1 MRERSAT
8 NRWVADMLGLIIS
21 LASLALLALGFWIVM
36 FDSRPSAEQI
46 EILERRL
53 REVRHTEPDHPGV
66 VLQFRRRA

>member
-1 MRERSAT
+1 MI
-8 NRWVADMLGLIIS
+8 GLIIS

-53 REVRHTEPDHPGV
+53 RAVRHTEPDHPGEIV
-66 VLQFRRRA
+66 PFKRRAF